1 MLHYYINYM
10 LQYGLQYVISIFWKG
25 VIQSLQMDLQT
36 NWPPSSFAVTIQLQQ
51 NIVSQEKFVTTL
63 LYYLSL
69 LFPHFLSYSLSTL
82 FYTNF
87 CYIFIENQHLTV
99 SIMKSNKNKNWEWY
113 MLNELYSILSC
124 VKTYIHN
131 DIWQYLRF

>member
-1 MLHYYINYM
+1 MLHCYINYI
-10 LQYGLQYVISIFWKG
+10 LRYGLWYVISIFWKG

-51 NIVSQEKFVTTL
+51 NKVSQEKFVTTL

-69 LFPHFLSYSLSTL
+69 LFPYFLSYLLSTL
-82 FYTNF
+82 FFTNY
-87 CYIFIENQHLTV
+87 CYIFTVNQHLTI
-99 SIMKSNKNKNWEWY
+99 SIMKCNKNKNWEWY

-131 DIWQYLRF
+131 DIW

>member
-69 LFPHFLSYSLSTL
+69 LFPYFLSYLLSTL
-82 FYTNF
+82 FFTNY
-87 CYIFIENQHLTV
+87 CYFYSESTLIV

>member
-1 MLHYYINYM
+1 
-10 LQYGLQYVISIFWKG
+10 
-25 VIQSLQMDLQT
+25 MDLQT

-51 NIVSQEKFVTTL
+51 NVVSQEKLVTTL

-131 DIWQYLRF
+131 DIW